1 VRLIPFKRGL
11 SSKMQAM
18 IRLRFRPWPLVA
30 SIVASIAFGS
40 LLARISGMPVWG
52 GIGIIAVAL
61 VVNGIVATVEDNSP
75 GGFNNLT
82 RKAK

>member
-1 VRLIPFKRGL
+1 
-11 SSKMQAM
+11 
-18 IRLRFRPWPLVA
+18 
-30 SIVASIAFGS
+30 
-40 LLARISGMPVWG
+40 MPVWG